1 MRHNINNKTNKKM
14 HKYIITYR
22 HALDQTKTI
31 VNVTFSND
39 IHVLGLRDCEKV
51 NI

>member
-1 MRHNINNKTNKKM
+1 M
-14 HKYIITYR
+14 HIYIYIITYK

-39 IHVLGLRDCEKV
+39 IHVLRLRDCEKV
-51 NI
+51 KIGIQQHENNL